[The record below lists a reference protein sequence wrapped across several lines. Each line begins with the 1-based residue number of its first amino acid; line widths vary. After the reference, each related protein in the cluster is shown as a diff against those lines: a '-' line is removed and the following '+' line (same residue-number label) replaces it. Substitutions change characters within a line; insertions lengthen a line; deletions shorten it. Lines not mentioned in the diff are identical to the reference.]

1 MRRSSMRKAG
11 EEGSKPGGGHPPLPG
26 REGVK
31 VDHRDRAGVV
41 ARNKETRKQSRSP
54 FLEV

>member
-1 MRRSSMRKAG
+1 MRKAG

-26 REGVK
+26 REGVR